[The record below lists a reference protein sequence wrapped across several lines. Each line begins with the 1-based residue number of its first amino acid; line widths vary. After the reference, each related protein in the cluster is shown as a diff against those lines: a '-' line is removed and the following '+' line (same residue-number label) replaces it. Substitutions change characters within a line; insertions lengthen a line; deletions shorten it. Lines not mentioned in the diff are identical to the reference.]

1 MAGFQA
7 SIGALND
14 LRDRIDDAVGQP
26 WKPIPSGR
34 VGPGAA
40 RSVVVAGAL
49 VGSAASLVLGPATL
63 LVGLAGYGLGV
74 AYDLSLKR
82 TAWGWACF
90 ALALPL
96 VPIYAWLGVGAGLPP
111 NVGTLILL
119 GGLAGT
125 ELAVANGLVDVATD
139 AGVGTG
145 GIAVRLGLT
154 RARFVMVATAFGL
167 LAVAWLSTLFGAG
180 LAGSDA
186 VTAADLAAPVIGSVA
201 LLAGVAM
208 SLRGEATWSWRGWH
222 VQALGVAILALTWIL
237 AAS

>member
-14 LRDRIDDAVGQP
+14 LHDRVDDAVGQP

-40 RSVVVAGAL
+40 RSVAVAGAV
-49 VGSAASLVLGPATL
+49 VGSAGSLLLGPAAL
-63 LVGLAGYGLGV
+63 LVGLVGYGLGV
-74 AYDLSLKR
+74 AYDLGLKR
-82 TAWGWACF
+82 TPWGWACF

-96 VPIYAWLGVGAGLPP
+96 VPVYAWLGVGAGLPP

-119 GGLAGT
+119 GVLAGA
-125 ELAVANGLVDVATD
+125 ELAVANGLVDVTTD
-139 AGVGTG
+139 AGVGAV
-145 GIAVRLGLT
+145 GIAVRLGPV
-154 RARFVMVATAFGL
+154 RARLVMVAMALGL
-167 LAVAWLSTLFGAG
+167 LALAWLPTLLGAG
-180 LAGSDA
+180 LAGSDSP
-186 VTAADLAAPVIGSVA
+186 TLSGLLGPVIGSVA

-208 SLRGEATWSWRGWH
+208 SLRGGAMWSWRGWH
-222 VQALGVAILALTWIL
+222 VQALGVAILAVSWIV